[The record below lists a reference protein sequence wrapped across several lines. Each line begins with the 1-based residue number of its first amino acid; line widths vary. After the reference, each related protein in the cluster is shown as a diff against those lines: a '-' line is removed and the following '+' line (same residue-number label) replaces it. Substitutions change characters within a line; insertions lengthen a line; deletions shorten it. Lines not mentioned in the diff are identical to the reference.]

1 MTGKVGGRRT
11 NSRGRTCTE
20 GSAGRKFWETGDGAH
35 EEGDEEEEEEEE
47 DMPRRTGR
55 RRGASPQRVQD
66 ATRTLDVDSSS
77 VRSCSDPGLDPISPL
92 NSILSYLPASRSQ
105 GRLQPHRSMAAHRH
119 PSPPVRGSSKP
130 ISATLPLP
138 QNRPLFSCTRRRP
151 FQDTDRPNAI
161 PRVPGY

>member
-1 MTGKVGGRRT
+1 M
-11 NSRGRTCTE
+11 
-20 GSAGRKFWETGDGAH
+20 H

-105 GRLQPHRSMAAHRH
+105 GSLWPHRSS
-119 PSPPVRGSSKP
+119 PSE
-130 ISATLPLP
+130 SATASPRQLKAHFSHSSSSTKFILYFPAHAVGHSKTQIARMPSQESQDIEQATATIAYCPLLTP
-138 QNRPLFSCTRRRP
+138 PSHLLLILSFT
-151 FQDTDRPNAI
+151 
-161 PRVPGY
+161 